1 MLGMRIVL
9 PSLAPLPLLHA
20 PLPLLRAAHPL
31 LCSASDPS
39 RGPGWAD
46 EAAAAALVAGT
57 AIGGGF
63 LARLD
68 LTLDLGLAVALAPT
82 LALSPTSYTLHP
94 IPYTPYPTPYT
105 PYPTPHTPYPE
116 P

>member
-9 PSLAPLPLLHA
+9 PSRAPLPLLHA

-39 RGPGWAD
+39 RGSSPSRGPGWAD

-63 LARLD
+63 LAL
-68 LTLDLGLAVALAPT
+68 
-82 LALSPTSYTLHP
+82 
-94 IPYTPYPTPYT
+94 PYTTAYATQGSNPRLADPR
-105 PYPTPHTPYPE
+105 E
-116 P
+116 AE

>member
-63 LARLD
+63 LAL
-68 LTLDLGLAVALAPT
+68 
-82 LALSPTSYTLHP
+82 
-94 IPYTPYPTPYT
+94 PYTTAYATEGSNPRLAGPRQVCYS
-105 PYPTPHTPYPE
+105 HA
-116 P
+116 

>member
-1 MLGMRIVL
+1 MAVKLDLETCQDGAADMLGMRIVL

-63 LARLD
+63 LAL
-68 LTLDLGLAVALAPT
+68 
-82 LALSPTSYTLHP
+82 
-94 IPYTPYPTPYT
+94 PYTTAYATEGSNPRLADPR
-105 PYPTPHTPYPE
+105 E
-116 P
+116 AE